1 MSEVR
6 VEKEMAKRRSAVRPM
21 NSRIAKLREESVGA
35 EVKISSERARLVT
48 EFYKSGMP
56 DGKSEPVRRAMAFKY
71 LMEHVSLP
79 VEEGQLIVGLR
90 GTGPQEVPTYPEICT
105 HDLED

>member
-6 VEKEMAKRRSAVRPM
+6 VEREMAKRRSAVRPM

-48 EFYKSGMP
+48 EFYKSGMA

-71 LMEHVSLP
+71 LME
-79 VEEGQLIVGLR
+79 Q
-90 GTGPQEVPTYPEICT
+90 
-105 HDLED
+105 